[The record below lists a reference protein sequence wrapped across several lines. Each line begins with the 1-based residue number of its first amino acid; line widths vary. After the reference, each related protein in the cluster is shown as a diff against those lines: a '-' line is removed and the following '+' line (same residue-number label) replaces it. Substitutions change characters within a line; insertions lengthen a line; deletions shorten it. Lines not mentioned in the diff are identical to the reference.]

1 MHTMLYL
8 FVILACSTPSSPD
21 LPAGSV
27 GPPVGSTGTRA
38 DVEIAAFA
46 VEHASG
52 VPLVDVR
59 TPAEF
64 ASGHVPG
71 AVNKPLGSLSPED
84 PWLAV
89 HDKSVPLY
97 VICRSGGRSARAAD
111 ALADAGFHAI
121 NVLGGTGG
129 WQAAG
134 HPVEP

>member
-1 MHTMLYL
+1 MLYL
-8 FVILACSTPSSPD
+8 FVTLACSMPSSAD
-21 LPAGSV
+21 LPV
-27 GPPVGSTGTRA
+27 GTEGAAVASAGTRA

-46 VEHASG
+46 IEHASG

-71 AVNKPLGSLSPED
+71 AINKPLASLSPD
-84 PWLAV
+84 DAWLAAQ
-89 HDKSVPLY
+89 DKAEPLY

-111 ALADAGFHAI
+111 ALAAAGFHAV
-121 NVLGGTGG
+121 NVLGGTSG
-129 WQAAG
+129 WQAAD